1 MNIGGMMFAFGM
13 VIVMIGVGMENI
25 ASSFLVSATGLF
37 VMWVSAFIMM
47 NEKSDW
53 IDEDFHIKK

>member
-1 MNIGGMMFAFGM
+1 MMFAFGM